1 MMVKTISSDIVT
13 VERLERAL
21 VLLAY
26 AMECD
31 GPVYAPLF
39 DKLEDELKTLRR
51 QQDTVSRAKRLLA
64 SYSVAGGVKAIR

>member
-1 MMVKTISSDIVT
+1 MMVKAIYSSVVT

-39 DKLEDELKTLRR
+39 DKLERELETLRS
-51 QQDTVSRAKRLLA
+51 QQDTLSRAKRLLA
-64 SYSVAGGVKAIR
+64 SYTVAGGVKAIC